1 MNRIILIGNGFDL
14 AHGFKTGYKDF
25 IEDFWKR
32 KIEKL
37 NTNIDVTLEEDL
49 YLNNNKSS
57 NLCYSFFQNGKN
69 LNAIKKNIN
78 QIGFK
83 NIFLGNI
90 TKKSIDNWVDIEN
103 EYYELLKKSL
113 QPGFERINELNK
125 EFQNIQDELE
135 KYLIEIENSDMKIF
149 NNKIIINRITQIIK
163 SRIDMKDFSE
173 TSISQLFLNIKKN
186 LGNSKLKL
194 LHSLREANFPGIEN
208 NEIELRKLINTHPNA
223 NYIFDQP
230 LSNLLLLN
238 FNYTSTDKFYSEDLF
253 SEFGDK
259 KNIINTETI
268 HIHGCIKDKKNPIIF
283 GFGDELDEKYKEIEN
298 KDNNEYLEFIKSMK
312 YQNTSNYKR
321 MLEFINSDNYQIF
334 IFGHSCGLSDRT
346 LLNTLFEHE
355 NCVSI
360 KPYYYQFKDEKNN
373 IKDNYSDIIKNISRN
388 FNDKKSMREKVV
400 NKEYC
405 EPLIKVN

>member
-1 MNRIILIGNGFDL
+1 
-14 AHGFKTGYKDF
+14 
-25 IEDFWKR
+25 
-32 KIEKL
+32 
-37 NTNIDVTLEEDL
+37 
-49 YLNNNKSS
+49 
-57 NLCYSFFQNGKN
+57 
-69 LNAIKKNIN
+69 
-78 QIGFK
+78 
-83 NIFLGNI
+83 
-90 TKKSIDNWVDIEN
+90 
-103 EYYELLKKSL
+103 
-113 QPGFERINELNK
+113 
-125 EFQNIQDELE
+125 
-135 KYLIEIENSDMKIF
+135 MKIF